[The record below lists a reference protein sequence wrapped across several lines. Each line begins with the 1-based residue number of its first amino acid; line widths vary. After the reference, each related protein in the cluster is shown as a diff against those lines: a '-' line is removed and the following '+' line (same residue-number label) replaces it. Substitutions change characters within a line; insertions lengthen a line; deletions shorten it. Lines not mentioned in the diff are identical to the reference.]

1 MSRKQPPRF
10 DYLNQGPQEQPT
22 ETAQQQAPIPQKRK
36 TSKKSAAT
44 AQQAKRPVLEIEPQP
59 VDIEQIEVLA
69 EKSEVLEGARA
80 ALSNP
85 EAFAL
90 PPQQRGRPPKEGRQ
104 TPLRTEQLRE
114 QTNVRL
120 RPELKRA
127 AAMLASGQGLSLGDV
142 IEAALIK
149 YLKEYGAE
157 QGT

>member
-1 MSRKQPPRF
+1 MTPSKQPPRF
-10 DYLNQGPQEQPT
+10 DYLNQGQQEQPT
-22 ETAQQQAPIPQKRK
+22 AAVQQTPTPKKKRK
-36 TSKKSAAT
+36 SVKK
-44 AQQAKRPVLEIEPQP
+44 
-59 VDIEQIEVLA
+59 LA
-69 EKSEVLEGARA
+69 EESEPLLLEVKSNQSQLELLAKKSEVLEGARA

-104 TPLRTEQLRE
+104 APLRTEQPRE

-142 IEAALIK
+142 VEAALIK
-149 YLKEYGAE
+149 YLKEHGAE
-157 QGT
+157 